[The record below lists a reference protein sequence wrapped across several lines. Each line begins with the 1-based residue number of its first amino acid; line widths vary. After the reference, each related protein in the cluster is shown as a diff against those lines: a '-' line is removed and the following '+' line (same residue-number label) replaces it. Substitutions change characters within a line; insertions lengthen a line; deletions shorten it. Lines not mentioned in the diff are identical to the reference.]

1 RLRPLNAVRKLSPA
15 GGGRAAPFAFNP
27 RRTTMTLRTF
37 ALAAT
42 LAVATCTPLHP
53 ARAESEAPPARCAA
67 YPEMVETLRRR
78 FAETLRLRAV
88 ESRGFALE
96 FFANP
101 DGSWTLVMRGDDQA
115 CAIAAGEAWRAEPQ
129 GSF

>member
-1 RLRPLNAVRKLSPA
+1 
-15 GGGRAAPFAFNP
+15 
-27 RRTTMTLRTF
+27 MTKRHF
-37 ALAAT
+37 ALAAAHALV
-42 LAVATCTPLHP
+42 LAAATCTPMHP

-78 FAETLRLRAV
+78 FGETLRLSAQK
-88 ESRGFALE
+88 SRGFALE

-101 DGSWTLVMRGDDQA
+101 DGSWTLVMRRDDQA
-115 CAIAAGEAWRAEPQ
+115 CAVAAGEAWRAEPQ